1 MRNIAEES
9 ILIREQI
16 KLPDGL
22 KLTADEFRE
31 GWNVVRTTNVSQLE
45 KQVVSRGWN
54 LIKISDGLLRCG
66 VGGTSQ
72 EAIANALRL
81 SLRHVGEVFNA
92 VEVEHIELTQYPW
105 FFLVRIQISTMRI
118 QPSALL
124 PMPDHYEPL
133 PAKLRQRRLPS
144 HADALYPQF
153 GSAMPLLKQ
162 MLTSARTAQ
171 ARQQ

>member
-1 MRNIAEES
+1 
-9 ILIREQI
+9 
-16 KLPDGL
+16 
-22 KLTADEFRE
+22 
-31 GWNVVRTTNVSQLE
+31 
-45 KQVVSRGWN
+45 
-54 LIKISDGLLRCG
+54 
-66 VGGTSQ
+66 
-72 EAIANALRL
+72 
-81 SLRHVGEVFNA
+81 
-92 VEVEHIELTQYPW
+92 
-105 FFLVRIQISTMRI
+105 MRI

>member
-1 MRNIAEES
+1 MRNIAEQS
-9 ILIREQI
+9 ILVRELT

-22 KLTADEFRE
+22 KLTSDEFRE
-31 GWNVVRTTNVSQLE
+31 GWKLARTTNVNQLE
-45 KQVVSRGWN
+45 KQIISRGWN
-54 LIKISDGLLRCG
+54 LIKLADGLQRCG

-92 VEVEHIELTQYPW
+92 VEVEHIESTKYPW
-105 FFLVRIQISTMRI
+105 FFLVRIQISTMLI
-118 QPSALL
+118 QQSALL
-124 PMPDHYEPL
+124 PTPDSYEPR
-133 PAKLRQRRLPS
+133 PAKPRQRRLPS

-162 MLTSARTAQ
+162 MLTSSWASPARPQ
-171 ARQQ
+171 

>member
-1 MRNIAEES
+1 MRNIAEQS

-16 KLPDGL
+16 KLPEGL

-31 GWNVVRTTNVSQLE
+31 GWELARTSNVGQLE
-45 KQVVSRGWN
+45 KQITSRGWN
-54 LIKISDGLLRCG
+54 LIKIADGLLRCG

-92 VEVEHIELTQYPW
+92 VEVEHIESTQYPW
-105 FFLVRIQISTMRI
+105 FFLVRIQICSMRI
-118 QPSALL
+118 QQSALL
-124 PMPDHYEPL
+124 PKPDHYEPL
-133 PAKLRQRRLPS
+133 PAKPRQRRLPI
-144 HADALYPQF
+144 HADARYPEF

-162 MLTSARTAQ
+162 MLTSSRASQ
-171 ARQQ
+171 ARPQ

>member
-1 MRNIAEES
+1 MRNIAEQN
-9 ILIREQI
+9 ILIRELI

-22 KLTADEFRE
+22 KLTTDEFRE
-31 GWNVVRTTNVSQLE
+31 GWKLARTTNVSQLE
-45 KQVVSRGWN
+45 KQIASHGWN
-54 LIKISDGLLRCG
+54 LIKIADGLLRSG

-92 VEVEHIELTQYPW
+92 VEVEHLESTQYPW
-105 FFLVRIQISTMRI
+105 YFLARVQIHPIRIQ
-118 QPSALL
+118 QSALL
-124 PMPDHYEPL
+124 PTSDHYEPR
-133 PAKLRQRRLPS
+133 PAKPRQRRLPI

-153 GSAMPLLKQ
+153 GSAMPQLKQ

-171 ARQQ
+171 ARPQ